1 MAATSIPG
9 RLLEQGKR
17 RGDMPAWYEKRGG
30 EWIATDYAT
39 YSQLVRVAARA
50 LLGLGLQPG
59 GSICILSGNRSE
71 WVVADVA
78 CMMVGGVPAGIYETC
93 SAEEVAYILSHSE
106 ALLVVVEDR
115 AQLEKVRAHW
125 DANTT
130 LGYAVLLDGSA
141 AASDDPRVLS
151 WQGFLDKAESVDD
164 AAVDTRLSALE
175 DAAPGTYIYTSG
187 TTGPPKAVMLSHE
200 NICWTASK
208 SVELIDLG
216 PGDSALS
223 YLPLSHI
230 AEQMFTI
237 HAPITAASCVYFAE
251 GRDQLAS
258 NLKEVQPTVLF
269 GVPRVWEKFHVAV
282 TAKLAEATGTKAR
295 LLDWAQD
302 VGRRMAEARNEGKPP
317 GAVLRLQH
325 QLADRLV
332 YSRLKPLLGLGAARL
347 CVSGAAP
354 IRPEIL
360 TFFSGLDVVIRE
372 VYGQSEDTGPTSF
385 NVPGRTRFGTVGP
398 VFPDVEVQI
407 AEDGEI
413 LVRGPNVFLGYFK
426 DPEATARSLVDGWLH
441 SGDLGRMDEDGFL
454 HITGRKKDIII
465 TAGGKNI
472 TPRNIEEALQSV
484 PLVSQAVVIGDE
496 RPYLSAL
503 LTLEPEAAARFAE
516 AEGVAS
522 NTVHE
527 CATLHEALQRDVD
540 QVNTRFARVE
550 TIKRFTVLPRELS
563 VEGGELTPTLK
574 IKRRAVASSWSS
586 EIERMYASDQDPQK
600 GIASSS

>member
-1 MAATSIPG
+1 MSATSIPG

-17 RGDMPAWYEKRGG
+17 RGEMPAWYEKRGG

-39 YSQLVRVAARA
+39 FSQLVRVAARA
-50 LLGLGLQPG
+50 LLNLGLQPG

-130 LGYAVLLDGSA
+130 LRYAVLLDGSPTA
-141 AASDDPRVLS
+141 ADPRVLS
-151 WQGFLDKAESVDD
+151 WQGFLDKAEGVDD
-164 AAVDTRLSALE
+164 AAVDDRLSALE
-175 DAAPGTYIYTSG
+175 DGAPGTFIYTSG

-237 HAPITAASCVYFAE
+237 HAPITAASCVYFSE
-251 GRDQLAS
+251 GRDHLAS

-282 TAKLAEATGTKAR
+282 TAKLSEATGTKAW

-302 VGRRMAEARNEGKPP
+302 VGRRVAEVRNAGKSP

-354 IRPEIL
+354 IRPDIL

-398 VFPDVEVQI
+398 VFPDVEVEI

-426 DPEATARSLVDGWLH
+426 DPEATARTLVDGWLH

-472 TPRNIEEALQSV
+472 TPRNIEEALQSL

-516 AEGVAS
+516 AEGVPS
-522 NTVHE
+522 DTVHE
-527 CATLHEALQRDVD
+527 CATLYEALQRDVD

-574 IKRRAVASSWSS
+574 IKRRAVATCWSS
-586 EIERMYASDQDPQK
+586 EIERLYAPDQASQK